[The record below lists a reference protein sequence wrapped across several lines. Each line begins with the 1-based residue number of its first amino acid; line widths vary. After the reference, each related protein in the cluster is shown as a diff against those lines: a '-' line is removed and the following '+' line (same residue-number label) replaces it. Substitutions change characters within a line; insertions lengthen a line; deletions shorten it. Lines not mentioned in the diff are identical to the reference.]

1 MSDSTGLNYKD
12 YLDCLKDEEYIALY
26 NYYSKETMMEILGV
40 SRQENPHSSFLRWLL
55 DSSSDHGCGTMPMR
69 KFLETV
75 CLFKEKVYE
84 VESSLDNYRNKL
96 WQSEDNFLRKETEIE
111 EIKYGRYEIINQA
124 IAKEVVLEDQRRAD
138 IFGIFKIK
146 MPALHDN
153 NDKGIRYLVL
163 MIENK
168 VYSTENYVS
177 KTDPSDHKKIT
188 CAQTEL
194 YVEDLKE
201 TVNLKETIE
210 SLNIDWADERT
221 EKNTIKLFVF
231 LNAFP
236 TSVIKNV
243 LSKIAENK
251 TDSKKGPFAKSNEFI
266 TLNYQYL
273 LDGVIEPISNIISD
287 AVVKQKIKDYIRC
300 LGQAKITSIGK
311 QSKKRNKGDNEKYL
325 IMALSKH
332 EKRIAISL
340 WTKYYKVIN
349 PILESIFG
357 KETDKR
363 FLIGERDRDLWI
375 SLANL
380 YRLIEK
386 KDFGISLNEEDG
398 NYNKERVNYLNNLK
412 VVVEK
417 ANNVNNSRKH
427 IFTFNGNRYESY
439 KTKSIGMLCR
449 DIIADFINEQEKQQG
464 DIDEKWIE
472 NLRTQMQ
479 KWHENWLREVILFD
493 DEVETIQNNYDSY
506 VTKSKSKYKTED
518 IKVFAD
524 HYFSY
529 MNVYLKK
536 NKEIPEDFL
545 YEKELNED
553 ECQNKYDFECPHLE
567 IKLKNGHKIYVAKFW
582 TAASVEKLKSLLDK
596 DYGCDYKNRVI
607 EIK

>member
-12 YLDCLKDEEYIALY
+12 YLNCLKDEEYIALY

-84 VESSLDNYRNKL
+84 VESSLDNYKNKL

-236 TSVIKNV
+236 TSV
-243 LSKIAENK
+243 
-251 TDSKKGPFAKSNEFI
+251 
-266 TLNYQYL
+266 
-273 LDGVIEPISNIISD
+273 
-287 AVVKQKIKDYIRC
+287 
-300 LGQAKITSIGK
+300 
-311 QSKKRNKGDNEKYL
+311 
-325 IMALSKH
+325 
-332 EKRIAISL
+332 

-412 VVVEK
+412 DVVEK

-493 DEVETIQNNYDSY
+493 NEVETIQNNYDSY

-536 NKEIPEDFL
+536 NKQIPEDFL

-553 ECQNKYDFECPHLE
+553 ECQNKYGFECPHLE

-596 DYGCDYKNRVI
+596 DYVCDYKNRVI